1 MISRATR
8 IQLIAFAIITLL
20 GCSYVGAKYAE
31 LDQYIVD
38 DDYLVTAN
46 FAQSGGI
53 FEGAEVTYRGVGV
66 GRVDDMD
73 LSENGVDVRMQIDN
87 DADPIPSDVRAVVA
101 NRSAVGEQYVEL
113 QPTSTGEPF
122 LHEGS
127 QIPRSRTVTPLPT
140 TTLLTNLNDLVN
152 SVDRDDLRTVVGEMG
167 KAFGGTG
174 DDLGR
179 IIDTS
184 NSFIETADNH
194 FDLTAQLIRD
204 GRTVL
209 QTQID
214 SGSAIRTFSKNLAL
228 LSDTL
233 VRSDKDIR
241 HVIDSG
247 DTAAVVLRD
256 FIRDNRAALSQ
267 MFSNFV
273 TTGEIT
279 MVRLHGLEQ
288 ILVLYPY
295 VVEGGYTVVAKDPV
309 SGLYDAHFGMVMT
322 NDPPVCTHGYEST
335 EKRPPQDLSE
345 IPLNTAAHCAEP
357 QGQSSARGAQHAPP
371 PLNRAAPAS
380 LDSAPVVA
388 TYDPGTGRLRS
399 TATDPMADVVSSGS
413 GARLLGK
420 DSWKWLLLGPLAG
433 RQ

>member
-1 MISRATR
+1 MITRATR
-8 IQLIAFAIITLL
+8 VQLIVFAIITLL
-20 GCSYVGAKYAE
+20 GCSFVGAKYAQ
-31 LDQYIVD
+31 LDQYIID
-38 DDYLVTAN
+38 QDYTVTAN

-53 FEGAEVTYRGVGV
+53 FEGAEVTYRGVGI
-66 GRVDDMD
+66 GRVEHMQ
-73 LSENGVDVRMQIDN
+73 LSENGVDVKMAIEN
-87 DADPIPSDVRAVVA
+87 DTDTIPSDVRAVVA
-101 NRSAVGEQYVEL
+101 NRSAVGEQYVDL
-113 QPTSTGEPF
+113 LPTSNSKPY

-127 QIPRSRTVTPLPT
+127 QIPRSRTQTPLPT

-152 SVDRDDLRTVVGEMG
+152 SVDRDNLRTVVDEMG

-174 DDLGR
+174 DDLGQ

-184 NSFIETADNH
+184 NSFIETADNN
-194 FDLTAQLIRD
+194 FDLTARLIRD

-214 SGSAIRTFSKNLAL
+214 SDSAIRTFSKNLAL

-233 VRSDKDIR
+233 VRNDANIR
-241 HVIDSG
+241 RVIDSG

-256 FIRDNRAALSQ
+256 FIRDNRALLSQ

-279 MVRLHGLEQ
+279 VARLPGVEQ

-322 NDPPVCTHGYEST
+322 NDPPVCRHGYEST
-335 EKRPPQDLSE
+335 PKRPPQDLSE

-357 QGQSSARGAQHAPP
+357 QAESNARGAQNAPP
-371 PLNRAAPAS
+371 PRNRAAPAS
-380 LDSAPVVA
+380 LNAAPVVA
-388 TYDPGTGRLRS
+388 TYDPKTGRLRP
-399 TATDPMADVVSSGS
+399 AEEDPMADVVSSGS
-413 GARLLGK
+413 GASLLGK

-433 RQ
+433 QK

>member
-8 IQLIAFAIITLL
+8 IQLIVFAIITLL

-38 DDYLVTAN
+38 DDYMVTAN
-46 FAQSGGI
+46 FSQSGGI
-53 FEGAEVTYRGVGV
+53 FENAEVTYRGVGV
-66 GRVDDMD
+66 GRVEDMD
-73 LSENGVDVRMQIDN
+73 LSENGVDVRMEIDN
-87 DADPIPSDVRAVVA
+87 DSDPIPSDVRAVVA
-101 NRSAVGEQYVEL
+101 NRSAVGEQYVDL
-113 QPTSTGEPF
+113 QPTSAGQPY
-122 LHEGS
+122 LHDGS
-127 QIPRSRTVTPLPT
+127 QIPRDRTVTPLPT
-140 TTLLTNLNDLVN
+140 TTLLTNLNELVN
-152 SVDRDDLRTVVGEMG
+152 SVGRDNLRTVVEEMG

-174 DDLGR
+174 NDLGR

-209 QTQID
+209 HTQID
-214 SGSAIRTFSKNLAL
+214 SDSAIRTFSKNLAL

-256 FIRDNRAALSQ
+256 FIRDNRAVLSQ

-279 MVRLHGLEQ
+279 MARLPGLEQ
-288 ILVLYPY
+288 VLVLYPY

-322 NDPPVCTHGYEST
+322 SDPPVCTHGYEST
-335 EKRPPQDLSE
+335 PKRPPQDLSE
-345 IPLNTAAHCAEP
+345 IPLNTAAHCAEA
-357 QGQSSARGAQHAPP
+357 QSQSSARGAQHAPEP
-371 PLNRAAPAS
+371 RNRAAPAS
-380 LDSAPVVA
+380 LNSAPVVA
-388 TYDPGTGRLRS
+388 TYDPKTGRLS
-399 TATDPMADVVSSGS
+399 SAMEDPMARVVSSGS

-420 DSWKWLLLGPLAG
+420 DSWKWLLMGPVAG
-433 RQ
+433 QQ